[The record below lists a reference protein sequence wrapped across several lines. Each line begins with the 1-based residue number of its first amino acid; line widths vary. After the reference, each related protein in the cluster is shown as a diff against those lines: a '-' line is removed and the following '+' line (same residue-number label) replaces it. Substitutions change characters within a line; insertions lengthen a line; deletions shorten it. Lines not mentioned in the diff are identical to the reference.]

1 MTAVNQKRQNVIKQ
15 PLTISTEER
24 IQTDPNTNSNNSIP
38 NRSRTN
44 RQSKGKK
51 NPEEHKEI
59 KKTNSFRVKLNVNQE
74 PKKGPKTQRT
84 KLNINL
90 NNSTPSL
97 TEGNKIENNINK
109 TQINSNQKGIISS
122 TSNNNSVN
130 NNNIGVKITKMGNNT
145 QNEIYN
151 IKNNEMNKEGKR
163 YVLTRNVQ
171 RIRKEDDVKKK
182 NINDNEA
189 IK

>member
-1 MTAVNQKRQNVIKQ
+1 
-15 PLTISTEER
+15 
-24 IQTDPNTNSNNSIP
+24 
-38 NRSRTN
+38 
-44 RQSKGKK
+44 
-51 NPEEHKEI
+51 
-59 KKTNSFRVKLNVNQE
+59 
-74 PKKGPKTQRT
+74 
-84 KLNINL
+84 
-90 NNSTPSL
+90 
-97 TEGNKIENNINK
+97 
-109 TQINSNQKGIISS
+109 
-122 TSNNNSVN
+122 
-130 NNNIGVKITKMGNNT
+130 MGNNT